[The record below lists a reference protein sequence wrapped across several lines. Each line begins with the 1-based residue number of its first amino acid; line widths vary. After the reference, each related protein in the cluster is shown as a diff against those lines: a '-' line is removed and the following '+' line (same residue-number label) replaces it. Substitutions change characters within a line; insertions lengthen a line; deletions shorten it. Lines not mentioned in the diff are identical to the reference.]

1 MCGADCGHKHQ
12 VMLDTI
18 AKLDF
23 KLNEAN
29 ELLDM
34 YRTLA
39 VAQEQEIELMMN
51 EEELLDQRLAE
62 IHEMFIRG
70 EGGVC

>member
-1 MCGADCGHKHQ
+1 
-12 VMLDTI
+12 MLDTI
-18 AKLDF
+18 TALDF

-39 VAQEQEIELMMN
+39 IAQEQEIEALIN
-51 EEELLDQRLAE
+51 NTDLLNIRLQQIGEL
-62 IHEMFIRG
+62 FPKK
-70 EGGVC
+70 